1 LRTRASVADLIS
13 SFSTSGVKIDM
24 AAMLTGGGDDSGDA
38 FFRRIDLFTNLR
50 DNRNTMVLNKAVGT
64 EAAEEFFNVST
75 PLGTLDTLQ
84 AQTQEHMAAV
94 SGVPLIKLLGISP
107 AGLNASSEGEI
118 RTFYDSIHSFQE
130 RFYG

>member
-1 LRTRASVADLIS
+1 
-13 SFSTSGVKIDM
+13 
-24 AAMLTGGGDDSGDA
+24 
-38 FFRRIDLFTNLR
+38 
-50 DNRNTMVLNKAVGT
+50 
-64 EAAEEFFNVST
+64 
-75 PLGTLDTLQ
+75 LQ

-130 RFYG
+130 RFYGPHLRTVIDIVQLNEFGDVDPDIGYEFEPLWSM